1 MSDFKNAFDSYKKAS
16 AGKTGKSG
24 FSDDKHISEKNKK
37 NTSINNSNLP
47 EHLKKSL
54 SENNENGIIS
64 SSKNTGNINKTGD
77 SQISIAEKYVR
88 QSIPDN
94 NKGEGSKFLKE
105 IDKLKKQSRFDNSEE
120 QGSRE
125 NKVLNTDLK
134 EKTVSPEKYV
144 FHELDKSGRNSGY
157 FIKETEEDKTASDSG
172 LKINEKKKYT
182 DSGLKRVAKLLALL
196 GRDEAANVL
205 KSFSPAEIEKIA
217 SELLKIKQIDHN
229 EASELL
235 KIIHK
240 KNSKKEIF
248 TGGVDKAREILIQAY
263 GTEKGEE
270 LLKKSLPENREKPFL
285 FLNDIESHQ
294 IKMLLNKESSTIAAI
309 ILSHLS
315 PEKSAS
321 LLEQYTAEE
330 QKELILKMSRKGRIS
345 SEIAEKIENGLK
357 DKIREQGKIVTKE
370 IDGKNRLAGILR
382 FMDPEEE
389 ERILEEL
396 TDEDPDLSRE
406 IDSKIFSIDIIHD
419 IPDRDFQKILN
430 DFSETEIAMIL
441 KGRSGKIKKKFAK
454 NLSMQRKELIHR
466 ESEFIGIVR
475 KSDVNKSTTEFLDY
489 IRQFEKDGKII
500 INRGGNLFV

>member
-1 MSDFKNAFDSYKKAS
+1 
-16 AGKTGKSG
+16 
-24 FSDDKHISEKNKK
+24 
-37 NTSINNSNLP
+37 
-47 EHLKKSL
+47 
-54 SENNENGIIS
+54 
-64 SSKNTGNINKTGD
+64 
-77 SQISIAEKYVR
+77 
-88 QSIPDN
+88 
-94 NKGEGSKFLKE
+94 
-105 IDKLKKQSRFDNSEE
+105 
-120 QGSRE
+120 
-125 NKVLNTDLK
+125 
-134 EKTVSPEKYV
+134 
-144 FHELDKSGRNSGY
+144 
-157 FIKETEEDKTASDSG
+157 
-172 LKINEKKKYT
+172 
-182 DSGLKRVAKLLALL
+182 
-196 GRDEAANVL
+196 
-205 KSFSPAEIEKIA
+205 
-217 SELLKIKQIDHN
+217 
-229 EASELL
+229 
-235 KIIHK
+235 
-240 KNSKKEIF
+240 
-248 TGGVDKAREILIQAY
+248 
-263 GTEKGEE
+263 
-270 LLKKSLPENREKPFL
+270 
-285 FLNDIESHQ
+285 
-294 IKMLLNKESSTIAAI
+294 MLLNKESSTIAAI

-489 IRQFEKDGKII
+489 IRQFEKDGK
-500 INRGGNLFV
+500 